1 MKQSEGS
8 SSSGP
13 GWHFHA
19 TAVPRNAHGEAG
31 PRCFAALLG
40 LLLLLNFT
48 GCTTPRASPHA
59 TGRVKVHTEWTGH
72 TARFFLRN
80 SDTADMTATL
90 EVGAINMQPNLPL
103 PRTLII
109 PAGTTVEALVL
120 TGLTNAGGHW
130 SFGYTNHY
138 TMGRGD
144 AVHDDTHLYALPYA
158 AGASHEV
165 SQGHHGKFSHTGAD
179 EFALDWKMPEGTT
192 VLAARAGTV
201 VAVKDDSEQGGP
213 RRKFE
218 GFANHVTIQ
227 HADGTMA
234 HYCHLAPRSA
244 QVRVGDAV
252 AAGTPLAASGNTGF
266 SSGPHLHFAV
276 FKARGGYAR
285 ETIPVKFL
293 TAEGRGITPVTGESY
308 RAVDTSAL
316 AQQ

>member
-1 MKQSEGS
+1 MICV
-8 SSSGP
+8 
-13 GWHFHA
+13 
-19 TAVPRNAHGEAG
+19 AVS
-31 PRCFAALLG
+31 
-40 LLLLLNFT
+40 LLLFT
-48 GCTTPRASPHA
+48 GCAAPHSGTRAL
-59 TGRVKVHTEWTGH
+59 GRVKVLTEWTGH

-90 EVGAINMQPNLPL
+90 EVGAINMRPNLPL
-103 PRTLII
+103 PRTVIV
-109 PAGTTVEALVL
+109 PAGATVEVLLL
-120 TGLTNAGGHW
+120 TGVTNAGGHW

-165 SQGHHGKFSHTGAD
+165 SQGHHGAFSHTGAD
-179 EFALDWKMPEGTT
+179 EFALDWKMPEGTP

-201 VAVKDDSEQGGP
+201 VAVKDDSEKGGP

-218 GFANHVTIQ
+218 DFANHVTIQ

-244 QVRVGDAV
+244 QVRVGDEV
-252 AAGTPLAASGNTGF
+252 ACGAPLAASGNTGF

-276 FKARGGYAR
+276 FKARDGYGRA
-285 ETIPVKFL
+285 TIPVKFL
-293 TAEGRGITPVTGESY
+293 TAEGRGITPVTGKSY
-308 RAVDTSAL
+308 RAVDSSAL
-316 AQQ
+316 ARH